1 MRGKIKIL
9 FLPSFPENYDKSV
22 KNSFGQPVF
31 PVPLALT
38 MRAFV
43 QKFFLQMDL
52 DPSSLLPDALR
63 VSVVTGG
70 WQRSSLLQKLGDS
83 RDERIFLPIKSK
95 VSRSAGPLL
104 TWWGNSW
111 STTLESCAGVL
122 PAFFKSFLLQSHPSF
137 CTHEA
142 SAPQCPRLCWP
153 GQGDMN
159 RMKELHGVHHR
170 VGNWVEEK
178 LHFKSLGRSI
188 QGLTL

>member
-43 QKFFLQMDL
+43 QKLFLQMDL

-70 WQRSSLLQKLGDS
+70 
-83 RDERIFLPIKSK
+83 
-95 VSRSAGPLL
+95 
-104 TWWGNSW
+104 
-111 STTLESCAGVL
+111 
-122 PAFFKSFLLQSHPSF
+122 
-137 CTHEA
+137 
-142 SAPQCPRLCWP
+142 
-153 GQGDMN
+153 
-159 RMKELHGVHHR
+159 
-170 VGNWVEEK
+170 
-178 LHFKSLGRSI
+178 
-188 QGLTL
+188 